1 MSIDPQIAQ
10 YLERMAALNM
20 PALWEIPVKK
30 ARVNTERQRKLRVT
44 DLSIPGPE
52 RLIPIRVYRPAGA
65 AFMPGL
71 VYFHG
76 GGWVVGNL
84 NSVDARC
91 RILADWTP
99 VVVVSVDYRLAPE
112 HKFPAAVEDSLAAT
126 QWVLANG
133 AQIGIDTGKV
143 GVGGDSAGGNL
154 AAVVALEAKRLKL
167 KLALQYLCYPVTDLL
182 SDTKSRNERATGYG
196 LTKASMEWYEHQYLV
211 SKFDAENPLAS
222 PIRATDLSGLPPA
235 IVGVAGY
242 DPLYSEGLAYAE
254 KLKAAGVPV
263 ELHDY
268 PSLIHGFYSMG
279 VESDAVKQAV
289 ADSCRAL
296 REHFARAR

>member
-1 MSIDPQIAQ
+1 MSIDAQIAQ
-10 YLERMAALNM
+10 YLERMAALNL

-30 ARVNTERQRKLRVT
+30 ARTNTERQRKLRVT
-44 DLSIPGPE
+44 DFTIPGPAG
-52 RLIPIRVYRPAGA
+52 PVPVRVYRPAGA
-65 AFMPGL
+65 ALQPGL

-91 RILADWTP
+91 RVLADWTP

-112 HKFPAAVEDSLAAT
+112 HKFPAAVDDSLAAT

-133 AQIGIDTGKV
+133 AQIGIDTSKV

-154 AAVVALEAKRLKL
+154 AAVMALEAKRLKL
-167 KLALQYLCYPVTDLL
+167 KLALQYLCYPVTDML

-196 LTKASMEWYEHQYLV
+196 LTKASMEWYEHQYLPKP
-211 SKFDAENPLAS
+211 SDAANPLAS
-222 PIRATDLSGLPPA
+222 PMRAKDLSGLPPA

-268 PSLIHGFYSMG
+268 PSLIHGYYSMG

-289 ADSCRAL
+289 IDSCRAL
-296 REHFARAR
+296 REHFGRMV